1 MYISPRMLQRAKKVQ
16 KLLDQ
21 LHPQSAPLALVV
33 PGSAV
38 PRGDIVVF
46 AGSFN
51 PPTVAHLALLK
62 QARGG
67 ERAVGI
73 GEGQADRDKPQSLR
87 EEGRGERGEGQADRD
102 KPQSLREEGRG
113 ERGEEEADR
122 GKPQSLREVRGEQP
136 LRVYAAFSKHT
147 VDKEGVERPLLLD
160 RILLLQ
166 VLLRRRLPDVGLLLF
181 NRGLYVEQAEAIRAS
196 FPRVR
201 RIFFL
206 MGFDKVEQILD
217 AHYYEDRD
225 AALVALFRQA
235 ELLVAPRGRAR
246 EGGRDNAVQS
256 ERSVGT
262 GQGSLRELLDRP
274 ENRRFARFIHALP
287 FDLLYKDISSTRL
300 REDGVAYAHDV
311 PQEVRQFMKET
322 RAYAPPVRRA
332 DGSMVDVYAAR
343 VHALGLLLQGPVS

>member
-1 MYISPRMLQRAKKVQ
+1 MYITPHMLQRAKKVQ
-16 KLLDQ
+16 NLLDQ
-21 LHPQSAPLALVV
+21 LDTQSAPLALVV
-33 PGSAV
+33 PGSVV

-51 PPTVAHLALLK
+51 PPTIAHLALLE
-62 QARGG
+62 QAQS
-67 ERAVGI
+67 VGI
-73 GEGQADRDKPQSLR
+73 GEGEADRDKPQPLR
-87 EEGRGERGEGQADRD
+87 EMQGVQGQG
-102 KPQSLREEGRG
+102 QSLHKMEGG
-113 ERGEEEADR
+113 QEQA
-122 GKPQSLREVRGEQP
+122 QSLH
-136 LRVYAAFSKHT
+136 VYAAFSKHT

-166 VLLRRRLPDVGLLLF
+166 MLLRRRLPDVGILLF

-201 RIFFL
+201 RILFL

-217 AHYYEDRD
+217 ARYYEDRD

-235 ELLVAPRGRAR
+235 ELLVVPRGRAH
-246 EGGRDNAVQS
+246 EGGQGL
-256 ERSVGT
+256 VGK
-262 GQGSLRELLDRP
+262 GLAPFLSLRELLDRS

-287 FDLLYKDISSTRL
+287 FDPRYKDISSTRL
-300 REDGVAYAHDV
+300 RQDGVAYAHDV

-343 VHALGLLLQGPVS
+343 VRTLRLLLQGPVS